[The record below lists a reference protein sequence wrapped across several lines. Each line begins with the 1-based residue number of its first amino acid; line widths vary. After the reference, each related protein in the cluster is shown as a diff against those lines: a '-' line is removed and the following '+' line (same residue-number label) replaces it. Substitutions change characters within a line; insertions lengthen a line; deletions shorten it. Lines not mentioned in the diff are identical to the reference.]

1 MSDES
6 ADLPAPGA
14 AAAEQYARWA
24 AGLDAAAI
32 PAAVRTTLSRSV
44 LDVGG
49 LMVAAR
55 HTDYVAATLAA
66 SEGTGNATAIGH
78 ARAFTAADAAVISGT
93 AAHGEDF
100 DDTFEGT
107 PVHVGAAV
115 IPAVLAAAETH
126 GASGR
131 DVLRGL
137 TAGGE
142 LACRLGIVAPTAIH
156 RAGFHPTAVCGAMG
170 AAAGVATAL
179 RLDANQIANTLGI
192 AGSLASGIIEY
203 LAEGTST
210 KRLHPGWAA
219 AAGIK
224 AARLAKAGF
233 SGPRTVFEG
242 THGFFHTFAVANIER
257 DYGLITRDLGRD
269 WNVGRLAY
277 KPYAC
282 GTMVQPF
289 IDCAIKLKRDGL
301 KPDQIRDIE
310 ADVGE
315 GTVHR
320 LWEPAGEKARPTTS
334 YSAKFSG
341 AYGIAVGFVDGA
353 AGLGQYTE
361 ARIRDAQVLAV
372 AGKVRYWINPKNEYP
387 RNYTGALKVTLTDGR
402 VVEASQ
408 PHLRGGVHQPLSDD
422 EIREKFRANTAFG
435 GWSPAQAAALESY
448 VSKLFDL
455 PDLKGMADFRT

>member
-1 MSDES
+1 MSSENEE
-6 ADLPAPGA
+6 LPAPGT
-14 AAAEQYARWA
+14 AAAEVFAAWA
-24 AGLDAAAI
+24 AGLDPHVI
-32 PAAVRTTLSRSV
+32 PAEVRRTLERSV
-44 LDVGG
+44 LDIGG

-55 HTDYVAATLAA
+55 ATDYVQATVAAA
-66 SEGTGNATAIGH
+66 EGAGPATAIGH
-78 ARAFTAADAAVISGT
+78 AGGHTAADAAVIGGT

-115 IPAVLAAAETH
+115 VPAVLAAAEAH

-131 DVLRGL
+131 EVLKGL
-137 TAGGE
+137 AVGGE
-142 LACRLGIVAPTAIH
+142 LACRLGVVAPTAIH

-170 AAAGVATAL
+170 AAACVACVV
-179 RLDANQIANTLGI
+179 RLNADQTTNALGI

-219 AAGIK
+219 QAGIK

-242 THGFFHTFAVANIER
+242 VHGFFFAFAVPDITR
-257 DYGLITRDLGRD
+257 DYGCITRDLGHD
-269 WNVGRLAY
+269 WNIGRLAY

-289 IDCAIKLKRDGL
+289 IDCAIKLRRKGVRAGD
-301 KPDQIRDIE
+301 ITAIE

-320 LWEPAGEKARPTTS
+320 LWEPVGEKTRPTTP

-341 AYGIAVGFVDGA
+341 AYGIAIGFVDGA
-353 AGLGQYTE
+353 GGLGQYTE
-361 ARIRDAQVLAV
+361 ERIRDAEILGV
-372 AGKVRYWINPKNEYP
+372 AAKVRYRIDPENEYP
-387 RNYTGALKVTLTDGR
+387 KNYTGALKVTLTDGR
-402 VVEASQ
+402 VVRSSQ
-408 PHLRGGVHQPLSDD
+408 PHLRGGVHEPLGN
-422 EIREKFRANTAFG
+422 EEMLAKFRANAAFG
-435 GWSPAQAAALESY
+435 GWDAATSGAFERW
-448 VSKLFDL
+448 VSGLFTSA
-455 PDLKGMADFRT
+455 DLKGLAAFRK